1 MKILIATGIFP
12 PDIGG
17 PAQYAKELAEEFL
30 RQGHKVKVL
39 AYKFKKKLPTGIRH
53 LFYFL
58 RLFFS
63 LGGIDLIIALDTF
76 SVGLPT
82 ILAARIF
89 GKKTILR
96 TGGDFLW
103 ENYVQ
108 KTGNPLTIKDFYD
121 KKPKLSLKFKLVF
134 SLSKFVLKNS
144 SAIVFSTK
152 WQRDIFIKN
161 YGLDF
166 NKTFIIEN
174 FYGDKKNNA
183 EPIGKNF
190 LWAGRRI
197 KIKNLS
203 LLETAFSEA
212 QKQNSSIKLNIS
224 EKISHEN
231 LMEKIKNCYAVI
243 LPSLSEISPNFILD
257 AISFNKPFILTKET
271 GFYEKLKEIG
281 LFVDPLDK
289 EDIKNKILFLTDG
302 KNYLEYKN
310 RISNFKFGHSWK
322 EIASEFL
329 DIYKKL

>member
-134 SLSKFVLKNS
+134 SLSKFVLKKRQCASLPLNFH
-144 SAIVFSTK
+144 IQQFSGELQNFPQT
-152 WQRDIFIKN
+152 IFC
-161 YGLDF
+161 L
-166 NKTFIIEN
+166 
-174 FYGDKKNNA
+174 
-183 EPIGKNF
+183 
-190 LWAGRRI
+190 
-197 KIKNLS
+197 
-203 LLETAFSEA
+203 
-212 QKQNSSIKLNIS
+212 
-224 EKISHEN
+224 
-231 LMEKIKNCYAVI
+231 C
-243 LPSLSEISPNFILD
+243 
-257 AISFNKPFILTKET
+257 
-271 GFYEKLKEIG
+271 
-281 LFVDPLDK
+281 
-289 EDIKNKILFLTDG
+289 
-302 KNYLEYKN
+302 
-310 RISNFKFGHSWK
+310 
-322 EIASEFL
+322 
-329 DIYKKL
+329 